1 MKPNNIKWVYL
12 VVLSLIWGSSFIL
25 IKKALI
31 GLTPVQLGALRVI
44 FTGLFLF
51 IVGFNK
57 IKTIKRVD
65 WKWVAVTGF
74 LGTFFPS
81 FLFAYAETE
90 IDSAVTSILNSLVP
104 LNTIILG
111 FIAFKIK
118 STNKQIIGVVIGL
131 LGSVLLIASGAAI
144 NPDQNY
150 LYVVFVL
157 IATVMYATSV
167 NVLKRYLQDMNA
179 LTIAVGNFAV
189 IIIPA
194 LIILLFSDF
203 FSSEVIS
210 SPNFV
215 PSIGYLIILSLF
227 GTAIA
232 KVLFNKLVHV
242 ATPVFAS
249 SVTYLMPVIAIFWG
263 VLDGESFSFL
273 QAVAS
278 MIILLG
284 VYLSNKKQR

>member
-1 MKPNNIKWVYL
+1 MRPNKIKWIYL
-12 VVLSLIWGSSFIL
+12 IVLSVIWGSSFIL

-31 GLTPVQLGALRVI
+31 GLSPIQLGALRII

-51 IVGFNK
+51 IVGFKK
-57 IKTIKRVD
+57 IRTIKKND
-65 WKWVAVTGF
+65 WKWIALTGL

-104 LNTIILG
+104 LNTIVLG
-111 FIAFKIK
+111 FIVFKIK
-118 STNKQIIGVVIGL
+118 STNKQIVGVAIGL
-131 LGSVLLIASGAAI
+131 LGSVLLIVNGAAI
-144 NPDQNY
+144 NTDQNY
-150 LYVVFVL
+150 LYVVFII
-157 IATVMYATSV
+157 IATVMYAASV
-167 NVLKRYLQDMNA
+167 NILKRNLQDVNA
-179 LTIAVGNFAV
+179 LTIAVGNFTV

-194 LIILLFSDF
+194 FILLLFSGF
-203 FSSEVIS
+203 FNANVTS
-210 SPNFV
+210 SPDFM
-215 PSIGYLIILSLF
+215 PSIGYLLVLSLF

-263 VLDGESFSFL
+263 VLDGESFSFM

-278 MIILLG
+278 VIILFG
-284 VYLSNKKQR
+284 VYLANKRKA